1 MRRSHSKN
9 LPLSKAETSPMS
21 GRTAPPSSAIDRS
34 GLARYEEKKKRLAA
48 EVASLRDGPKITA
61 QLLREAARSLGYV

>member
-1 MRRSHSKN
+1 
-9 LPLSKAETSPMS
+9 MS